1 MSRQFRFHTKFR
13 PEGNFKLNKIFGNKS
28 PRACF
33 ILPLKPFAQ
42 PECRPTVTREG
53 IAEEQPH

>member
-1 MSRQFRFHTKFR
+1 MSRQYHFHTKFR

-28 PRACF
+28 PRAFF

-42 PECRPTVTREG
+42 PACTVTREG

>member
-42 PECRPTVTREG
+42 PECTVTREG
-53 IAEEQPH
+53 IAEERAAH

>member
-1 MSRQFRFHTKFR
+1 MSGQFCFHTKFR
-13 PEGNFKLNKIFGNKS
+13 HEGNFKLIKIFRNKS

-42 PECRPTVTREG
+42 PECTVTREG